1 MTCYASAFENRT
13 LRDSPMAAPELDPA
27 MLEKLAGA
35 VFFICGAT
43 HACTLAL
50 KKAAES
56 GDKAEIKRA
65 YAQFK
70 KLKSSEQA
78 AALNMIR

>member
-1 MTCYASAFENRT
+1 M
-13 LRDSPMAAPELDPA
+13 PAPELDPA

-35 VFFICGAT
+35 VSFICGGQ

-56 GDKAEIKRA
+56 GDKGDIKRA
-65 YAQFK
+65 HAQFK